1 MKAIPV
7 CPGQSVFD
15 KQRVNSY
22 NLEKLIGRGAG
33 LFWQASR
40 PGAAGKRKTRKAKI
54 QEGFMLKIS
63 FQMILD
69 ELEQERPE
77 PQFELGTIFSSPAY
91 SCTSVG

>member
-1 MKAIPV
+1 
-7 CPGQSVFD
+7 
-15 KQRVNSY
+15 
-22 NLEKLIGRGAG
+22 
-33 LFWQASR
+33 
-40 PGAAGKRKTRKAKI
+40 
-54 QEGFMLKIS
+54 MLKIS